1 MLSTEVRLP
10 TGVFKSVVAGMGMV
24 ILCLSAPAAKAQ
36 TFMTEDELL
45 ATIPGSSISS
55 KTNEGV
61 KWAQNY
67 SKANGKRKG
76 AIKGVFDGSKYDAKW
91 FVKDGQWCENWGDGE
106 GCWSVEQVDAK
117 SLRMYENGKP
127 RPNLWKLK

>member
-1 MLSTEVRLP
+1 MFYTETCL
-10 TGVFKSVVAGMGMV
+10 TKGIFKSGAAVVVMA
-24 ILCLSAPAAKAQ
+24 IFCLSAPASHAQ

-45 ATIPGSSISS
+45 DTIPGSSITS

-91 FVKDGQWCENWGDGE
+91 FVKGGQWCENWGDGE
-106 GCWSVEQVDAK
+106 GCWSVEQVDAN

-127 RPNLWKLK
+127 RPNLWVLK